1 MPDQTS
7 PVGDNFPMSTYTE
20 GDLVI
25 IDGRRWRVAR
35 ISDDGRPSVRL
46 VRMPTYTRIGTTVY
60 ADVLDRIGTR
70 VPPAPELSREHLEV
84 FAVDPHAAAESE
96 VAAMA
101 QELLAARARIA
112 ELEAQREPI
121 GYLIVTEVEGRRVV
135 HGDHRQLMTCA
146 EAIESVGRSDLPR
159 GMRHLL
165 CTVQEA
171 DR

>member
-1 MPDQTS
+1 MPD
-7 PVGDNFPMSTYTE
+7 YTE

-35 ISDDGRPSVRL
+35 ISDDSRPSVDL
-46 VRMPTYTRIGTTVY
+46 IRMPKYDRVGTTVY

-101 QELLAARARIA
+101 QELLAARALARPA
-112 ELEAQREPI
+112 
-121 GYLIVTEVEGRRVV
+121 RR
-135 HGDHRQLMTCA
+135 
-146 EAIESVGRSDLPR
+146 P
-159 GMRHLL
+159 
-165 CTVQEA
+165 A
-171 DR
+171 DRGHR